1 MKKISSATLNF
12 ENINNKRK
20 LSQNVSKLKEMN
32 GSNQEI
38 EYVGSFGDFFL
49 DIVGENITKDTAVKL
64 LNEAD
69 LNFINEDD
77 IKEAY
82 KIDDSEENIKIVM
95 ENGDSYTLKVN
106 GSYYDLVSFTKD
118 GETCEIKEGLKEIIE
133 NGKYSVGAGISD
145 IWVSGNSLGI
155 MTESGDQ
162 LFYDMA
168 NNNKLTS
175 VFSSINNKMYNMDEV
190 EKVID
195 SIREAQ
201 ASEIKEQID
210 LYGGM
215 FPDIK
220 ETLQNQLDKVESQ
233 ITFDKI
239 ESIGVADTGAL
250 YIKMEDYGKGW
261 SIKFENGKAIS
272 AWYYDG
278 ANEKQI
284 TF

>member
-1 MKKISSATLNF
+1 MKKISRTALNF
-12 ENINNKRK
+12 DNINNKSN

-95 ENGDSYTLKVN
+95 ENGDSYTLKLN

-261 SIKFENGKAIS
+261 SIKFDNGKAIS

-278 ANEKQI
+278 ADEKQI

>member
-95 ENGDSYTLKVN
+95 ENGDSYTLKLN

-201 ASEIKEQID
+201 TSEIKEQID

-239 ESIGVADTGAL
+239 ESIGVADTGTL

>member
-1 MKKISSATLNF
+1 MKKISRTALNF
-12 ENINNKRK
+12 DNINNKSN

-95 ENGDSYTLKVN
+95 ENGDSYTLKLN

-220 ETLQNQLDKVESQ
+220 ESLQNQLNKVENQ

>member
-1 MKKISSATLNF
+1 MKKISRTALNF
-12 ENINNKRK
+12 DNINNKSN
-20 LSQNVSKLKEMN
+20 LSENVSKLKEMN

-95 ENGDSYTLKVN
+95 ENGDSYTLKLN

-201 ASEIKEQID
+201 ASEINEQID

>member
-20 LSQNVSKLKEMN
+20 LSQNVSKLNNMN
-32 GSNQEI
+32 NSEQQI

-49 DIVGENITKDTAVKL
+49 DIVGDNITKDTAVKL
-64 LNEAD
+64 LKEAD

-82 KIDDSEENIKIVM
+82 KIDDNEENIKIVM
-95 ENGDSYTLKVN
+95 ENGDSYTLRLN

-118 GETCEIKEGLKEIIE
+118 GKTCDINDGLKEIIE
-133 NGKYSVGAGISD
+133 NGKYGVGSDISN

-155 MTESGDQ
+155 MTENGDQ
-162 LFYDMA
+162 LFYDMTD
-168 NNNKLTS
+168 NNKLTS
-175 VFSSINNKMYNMDEV
+175 VFSSVNNKMYNMDEV

-195 SIREAQ
+195 SIRDVQ
-201 ASEIKEQID
+201 ASEIQEQID

-220 ETLQNQLDKVESQ
+220 ETLQNQLNKVENQ

-250 YIKMEDYGKGW
+250 YIKLEDYGKGW

-278 ANEKQI
+278 ANEREI

>member
-1 MKKISSATLNF
+1 MKKISRTALNF
-12 ENINNKRK
+12 DNINNKSN

-95 ENGDSYTLKVN
+95 ENGDSYTLKLN

>member
-95 ENGDSYTLKVN
+95 ENGDSYTLKLN

>member
-12 ENINNKRK
+12 ENINNKRN

-95 ENGDSYTLKVN
+95 ENGDSYTLKLN

-220 ETLQNQLDKVESQ
+220 ESLQNQLDKVESQ
-233 ITFDKI
+233 ITFDKR

>member
-1 MKKISSATLNF
+1 MKKISRTALNF
-12 ENINNKRK
+12 DNINNKSN

-95 ENGDSYTLKVN
+95 ENGDSYTLKLN
-106 GSYYDLVSFTKD
+106 GSYYDLVRFTKD

>member
-20 LSQNVSKLKEMN
+20 LSLNLSKLNNMN
-32 GSNQEI
+32 NSEQQI

-95 ENGDSYTLKVN
+95 ENGNSYTLKLN

-162 LFYDMA
+162 LFY
-168 NNNKLTS
+168 
-175 VFSSINNKMYNMDEV
+175 NMDEG
-190 EKVID
+190 EKVIE

-201 ASEIKEQID
+201 TSEIKEQID

>member
-1 MKKISSATLNF
+1 MKKISRTALNF
-12 ENINNKRK
+12 DNINNKSN

-95 ENGDSYTLKVN
+95 ENGDSYTLKLN

-201 ASEIKEQID
+201 ASEINEQID

>member
-1 MKKISSATLNF
+1 MKKISRTALNF
-12 ENINNKRK
+12 DNINNKSN

-95 ENGDSYTLKVN
+95 ENGDSYTLKLN

-201 ASEIKEQID
+201 ASEIQEQID

-220 ETLQNQLDKVESQ
+220 ESLQNQLDKVESQ